1 MNARRGFVATLI
13 AIGVVLLL
21 AVGAAGAPSA
31 ASIRP
36 APGTPDPKKMVL
48 TNADLGGARVTLQRY
63 YKDPDFPSVISY
75 ERELEDGRLG
85 STPLPY
91 VGTGADVGT
100 SAAATTRFLA
110 NLKRLFGTKQFRA
123 LLAES
128 LAEEFPISG
137 LVSNLE
143 IGRPRNLG
151 VGTGSFDL
159 LMSMRVLGLRTEV
172 HIAVFKVDRALGVVT
187 AVGELGRL
195 LPLSVM
201 TRLAKIMAGR
211 MSAELAP
218 RNTALPTISGNSAVG
233 QTLNATTGTWTQS
246 PTSFAFQW
254 QRCDSAGANCANV
267 TGAVSESYAAADVD
281 VGSTLRASVSARN
294 AAGAATAVSAPTGV
308 VSAAGAPISTS
319 PPTISGTPQVGQTL
333 TAGTGSWT
341 GSPTSFAIQWQRCN
355 AGGTSC
361 VDVAGA
367 TATTYVL
374 GTADVGATIRI
385 VVTATNA
392 AGTTSAAS
400 AATGVVT

>member
-1 MNARRGFVATLI
+1 MRTRRGDITAAV
-13 AIGVVLLL
+13 IGLGLLL
-21 AVGAAGAPSA
+21 GGFGATASAAG
-31 ASIRP
+31 SIRP
-36 APGTPDPKKMVL
+36 APGAPDPKKMVL
-48 TNADLGGARVTLQRY
+48 TPGDLGGAHVTLQRY

-75 ERELEDGRLG
+75 ERELEGGRLG

-110 NLKRLFGTKQFRA
+110 DLKHLFGTKQFRA

-159 LMSMRVLGLRTEV
+159 LISMKVLGIRTEV

-187 AVGELGRL
+187 AVGEPGRR

-201 TRLAKIMAGR
+201 TRLGKIMAAR
-211 MSAELAP
+211 MSAELVP
-218 RNTALPTISGNSAVG
+218 RNTALPTISGNAAVG
-233 QTLNATTGTWTQS
+233 QTLTATTGTWTQS
-246 PTSFAFQW
+246 PTSFAYQW
-254 QRCDSAGANCANV
+254 QRCDPVNANCADV
-267 TGAVSESYAAADVD
+267 AGAVSQSYAIADAD
-281 VGSTLRASVSARN
+281 VGSALRVSVTARN
-294 AAGAATAVSAPTGV
+294 AAGAATAVSAPTGA
-308 VSAAGAPISTS
+308 VSAAGAPTSAS

-374 GTADVGATIRI
+374 GTADAGATIRV